1 MAADV
6 AAIACAAGDA
16 DDAGTAGAAVAG
28 IDGRRQAAV
37 ASRRGPCPCCFNL
50 LAAFVSKI

>member
-1 MAADV
+1 MAAVV

-16 DDAGTAGAAVAG
+16 DDAGTAGAVVAG

-50 LAAFVSKI
+50 LAAFISKI